1 MVRAIILAALLIG
14 ITAPANA
21 HKLIEPGVREG
32 IAKGAFSAAPASVW
46 NRLSEKEGKF
56 QEIWTTDGDQLNR
69 LIFFGGIP
77 SGEPLL
83 KERNRKLDPLPRF
96 AANML
101 LPDIP
106 VLFERTYRA
115 FYATPSIAVGA
126 MEPTTFAG
134 QEGIRF
140 TYRYVDTDDE
150 VERRGEA
157 FAVIRNRQLYMV
169 TFEAPSLFYFDR
181 DTDAVRRL
189 IGTVALTR

>member
-1 MVRAIILAALLIG
+1 MVRAILLAALLAG
-14 ITAPANA
+14 VAVPASA

-46 NRLSEKEGKF
+46 NRLSAKEGKF
-56 QEIWTTDGDQLNR
+56 QEIWTADGDRLNR

-83 KERNRKLDPLPRF
+83 KERSKKHDPLPRF
-96 AANML
+96 AADML

-115 FYATPSIAVGA
+115 FYQTPSITVGA
-126 MEPTTFAG
+126 MEPTMFAG
-134 QEGIRF
+134 QDGIRF

-150 VERRGEA
+150 VERQGEA

-181 DTDAVRRL
+181 DAEAVRRL

>member
-1 MVRAIILAALLIG
+1 MVRALIFALLLAG
-14 ITAPANA
+14 AATPARA
-21 HKLIEPGVREG
+21 HKLIEPGARQG
-32 IAKGAFSAAPASVW
+32 IAKGAFSATPDSVW

-56 QEIWTTDGDQLNR
+56 QEIWTADGDRLNR

-83 KERNRKLDPLPRF
+83 KERNKKLDPLPRF
-96 AANML
+96 AADML

-106 VLFERTYRA
+106 VLFERTYRT
-115 FYATPSIAVGA
+115 FYGTPTVDVGA
-126 MEPTTFAG
+126 MEPASFAG
-134 QEGIRF
+134 EEGIRF
-140 TYRYVDTDDE
+140 AYRYVDTADE

-169 TFEAPSLFYFDR
+169 TFEAPALFYFDR
-181 DTDAVRRL
+181 DADMVRRL